1 MVFNSCYT
9 ANEASIAAI
18 VRAHPGCVILSD
30 SDNHASMIQ
39 GIRQSGAPKLLFE
52 HNNIEQLKQQLD
64 SLPADTPKLVIFE
77 SVYSMDGTVGKIP
90 EILQLCKQSSNTISF
105 IDEVHAVGLYGNEGG
120 GVCQQLGLEDQVDVL
135 TGTLGKA
142 YGALGGYVALSS
154 ALRTKVEQS
163 MLPYQA
169 ECFLPA
175 PMLHAALRSVQHL
188 RTSQQERTS
197 HQANAAAFR
206 AAAEQAQLPV
216 MNSQSH
222 ILPLVVGDPV
232 KCMQA
237 SQLLFERFGMY
248 VQPINYPT
256 VPMGTERL
264 RCTPG
269 PMHTPQMLV
278 DMVCSLREVYNTL
291 DIPLALAAS
300 EQTAVQDAAGCCQR
314 GSESECP
321 CAPFHAIAS
330 GDRTVEEYRSTNS
343 CPFEPL
349 MMQETT
355 PQTAMAS

>member
-1 MVFNSCYT
+1 M
-9 ANEASIAAI
+9 
-18 VRAHPGCVILSD
+18 LS
-30 SDNHASMIQ
+30 
-39 GIRQSGAPKLLFE
+39 
-52 HNNIEQLKQQLD
+52 
-64 SLPADTPKLVIFE
+64 
-77 SVYSMDGTVGKIP
+77 
-90 EILQLCKQSSNTISF
+90 
-105 IDEVHAVGLYGNEGG
+105 
-120 GVCQQLGLEDQVDVL
+120 
-135 TGTLGKA
+135 
-142 YGALGGYVALSS
+142 
-154 ALRTKVEQS
+154 
-163 MLPYQA
+163 YQA

-188 RTSQQERTS
+188 RNSQQERTS

-206 AAAEQAQLPV
+206 AAAERAQLPV
-216 MNSQSH
+216 MDSESH

-291 DIPLALAAS
+291 GIPLATAAS
-300 EQTAVQDAAGCCQR
+300 EQTVVQDAAGCCQR
-314 GSESECP
+314 GSKSQCP
-321 CAPFHAIAS
+321 CAPLHAIAS
-330 GDRTVEEYRSTNS
+330 GDRTVEDYRSTNN

-349 MMQETT
+349 MIQQT
-355 PQTAMAS
+355 PPHTAMAS